1 MAMRVA
7 LVAVV
12 GLAKVESPTIE
23 AGGKLQE
30 LTVDRVIS
38 AVGIVGNVE
47 NLGLEGTKVVVE
59 RSHIEIE
66 QGAVGRHHAVGLGP
80 WRQGIERALLQRL
93 HHFGTR
99 GELSREICFRQ
110 SARGTQIPK

>member
-1 MAMRVA
+1 MVFVLDVFGRRHEGHVRHRFRREPDDAC
-7 LVAVV
+7 
-12 GLAKVESPTIE
+12 
-23 AGGKLQE
+23 
-30 LTVDRVIS
+30 VD
-38 AVGIVGNVE
+38 
-47 NLGLEGTKVVVE
+47 LGVDAPQQ